1 MSQMAVEQVLGR
13 LLTDAAFC
21 RRFFDDPGRATV
33 LSGLKLSADELEALA
48 RLPRTDLVALSRRLD
63 DRICRLCS
71 SEGPGTRDGGS
82 PPDPRRSDKQWGS

>member
-21 RRFFDDPGRATV
+21 RQFFDDPRRANV
-33 LSGLKLSADELEALA
+33 LSGLSLSAEELEAIA

-63 DRICRLCS
+63 DRICRLSS
-71 SEGPGTRDGGS
+71 SEGGALPAGS
-82 PPDPRRSDKQWGS
+82 DAF

>member
-21 RRFFDDPGRATV
+21 RQFFDDPGRANV
-33 LSGLKLSADELEALA
+33 LSGLKLSAEELEALA

-63 DRICRLCS
+63 NRICRLCS
-71 SEGPGTRDGGS
+71 SEGPGAKDGGS
-82 PPDPRRSDKQWGS
+82 PPEATRSDAQCGS